1 MQTHEQKTQ
10 FAQRC
15 GVNRATVTRWHQA
28 GRLVVDAET
37 GLVDID
43 ASIRLLEST
52 RGSRWDV
59 AERWRAYRAEQA
71 KAARTPEPKPEL
83 KPEPKPEQATRPTAT
98 ASDPTQPGDNSD
110 NSDEGLD
117 LDGIGRRTRIAQM
130 LKEEAIARQ
139 KQREDE
145 LLAGSVIRRA
155 DVRRDLTDATAV
167 ILSAWDNL
175 PDRVAPLLVDLSDQ
189 AHIRALLREEIERI
203 GYEVA
208 DALKHVGEQRTALED
223 DT

>member
-59 AERWRAYRAEQA
+59 AERWRAYRAEQT
-71 KAARTPEPKPEL
+71 KAARAPDA
-83 KPEPKPEQATRPTAT
+83 ATRPTAT

-110 NSDEGLD
+110 NSDDGLD